1 MLVFGRSKFC
11 SKISLPAPRR
21 LMWSR
26 NNTCESHFNISLSW
40 HFEFDILI
48 CAYFCHFDVLSKI
61 YKCFDNFKFT
71 CFTFTGI
78 AWLSVWP
85 RWWILGNNYLQR
97 ADKAVDYHDGT
108 LKTKLRFVLWKG
120 ESKKMSCTFSCVQ
133 LREAHEICEHWDFP
147 IIDQNGQKRAEL
159 ARLYSCVC

>member
-40 HFEFDILI
+40 HFEFNILI

-61 YKCFDNFKFT
+61 YKCFDNFRFT

-108 LKTKLRFVLWKG
+108 LKKTSQELRMLSSVTINCQITKIVMNSG
-120 ESKKMSCTFSCVQ
+120 SQ
-133 LREAHEICEHWDFP
+133 LS
-147 IIDQNGQKRAEL
+147 EL
-159 ARLYSCVC
+159 